1 MGEIALTTKVGGR
14 LTPAATVAHT
24 APANGIVRSI
34 FVSAGQYVRA
44 GDRLFNVERDD
55 LSGSY
60 VPAVVT
66 ARVSGMVSAIA
77 VKPNGAIKN
86 GEAGVSIIDP
96 GVLYLN
102 ALVSDKDANALREGV
117 PVTATA
123 PNGQVLQG
131 SIKSRP
137 PEPDYATG
145 LFTVGFEF
153 PNVPATLLGQFATV
167 DLPLGRLRGIFL
179 PQDALMRMYGRY
191 QVWIIDSEQKLQER
205 RVTIGAIYGT
215 QVEIKE
221 GLAVGETILLKRT
234 GRERAGAPVEVQ
246 PQAQTG
252 SPQAQTAS
260 PQAPAQAA
268 TQAATQGQNPAQ
280 TQQQTR
286 PAAQTA
292 PQRQ

>member
-24 APANGIVRSI
+24 SPANGIVRSV
-34 FVSAGQYVRA
+34 FVSPGQYVRA

-66 ARVSGMVSAIA
+66 ARVNGMVSAIA
-77 VKPNGAIKN
+77 VKPNSAVKN

-102 ALVSDKDANALREGV
+102 ALVSDKDANALREGI
-117 PVTATA
+117 PVTAAA

-153 PNVPATLLGQFATV
+153 PGAPAALLGQFATV

-179 PQDALMRMYGRY
+179 PQDALNRMYGRY

-234 GRERAGAPVEVQ
+234 GRERAGNPVEVQ
-246 PQAQTG
+246 PAAQPGTQPAGQAAPRGQT
-252 SPQAQTAS
+252 
-260 PQAPAQAA
+260 PAQN
-268 TQAATQGQNPAQ
+268 QP
-280 TQQQTR
+280 QQ
-286 PAAQTA
+286 PAAQPA
-292 PQRQ
+292 QRQ